1 MDLKIVIYAIA
12 SFLGYYSHLVCKFPK
27 DWQGVVMSL
36 FAYAFLMAIH
46 YWIENYKEK
55 GAFFMA
61 SSHEVSLIFSTKMI

>member
-1 MDLKIVIYAIA
+1 M
-12 SFLGYYSHLVCKFPK
+12 KFPK